1 MQFSSLN
8 ACVNFLEK
16 EGELIRIE
24 DEMDPDLEMA
34 EVHNQVFE
42 AGGPAILFQNVKG
55 SPFPAVSNLFG
66 TYERAVKILSPQL
79 EKVTTLVN
87 LKSDPALFMKHPIQ
101 SAKALLNAFHALPR
115 RRKNGPVLQG
125 RCRIQ
130 DLPMIR
136 CWPKDG
142 GGFIYLPQV
151 FSRDPLKNGVG
162 SQNGSGSGIGDPSK
176 ISSAMGMRSGA
187 KIGTITRREGGV
199 MSSNLGMYRI
209 QLSGNDYAMDR
220 EVGVHYQIHRGIGVH
235 HTHALERN
243 LPLPVSI
250 FVGGP
255 PAHTL
260 AAVMPLPEGLPEVAF
275 AGTLAGRAF
284 HYAEKAGGRAE
295 RSGVGGTS
303 HLISLDADFCITGRI
318 MPGKT
323 KPEGPFGDHL
333 GYYSLVHDF
342 PYLEVDAVYHRKDAI
357 WPFTVVGR
365 PPREDSIF
373 GRLIH
378 EMTASAIPDTIPGVT
393 AVHAVDV
400 AGVHPLLFAKAME
413 RYVPYEEKK
422 DKKPREILTHANAI
436 LGTGQLS
443 LAKYLIITAHN
454 DRPDLDIHDEIGFL
468 MHVLERIDFR
478 TDLHFQTCTT
488 MDTLDYSSKGLN
500 EGSKMVWAVA
510 GEKKRELLRY
520 IPSTLIE
527 VISKPFSHPKL
538 AAPGMMVIQGE
549 PFVSYEKA
557 AHEVDE
563 LVASL
568 DFLMDASAAGKGD
581 GRRGKREMK
590 GLPLI
595 VIVDDAR
602 KAADDFATFLWITFS
617 RSNPSHDI
625 YGVGS
630 FTRFKHW
637 RCKGALIIDAR
648 IKPFHAPPLVQDSR
662 VVERVKRLGLAGGP
676 LHGII

>member
-1 MQFSSLN
+1 M
-8 ACVNFLEK
+8 
-16 EGELIRIE
+16 IRIE

-34 EVHNQVFE
+34 EVHNRVFE

-55 SPFPAVSNLFG
+55 SRFPALSNLFG

-115 RRKNGPVLQG
+115 RKKNGPVLHG

-130 DLPMIR
+130 NLPMIR

-151 FSRDPLKNGVG
+151 FSRDPSKGG
-162 SQNGSGSGIGDPSK
+162 GI
-176 ISSAMGMRSGA
+176 MH
-187 KIGTITRREGGV
+187 
-199 MSSNLGMYRI
+199 SNLGMYRI
-209 QLSGNDYAMDR
+209 QLSGNDYVMDR
-220 EVGVHYQIHRGIGVH
+220 EVGVHYQIHRGIGIH

-243 LPLPVSI
+243 FPLPVSI

-275 AGTLAGRAF
+275 AGALAGRGF
-284 HYAEKAGGRAE
+284 HYAEEDGGK
-295 RSGVGGTS
+295 SGMSGTS
-303 HLISLDADFCITGRI
+303 HVISLDADFCITGRI

-323 KPEGPFGDHL
+323 KQEGPFGDHL
-333 GYYSLVHDF
+333 GYYSLVHEF

-413 RYVPYEEKK
+413 RYVPYGEKK

-454 DRPDLDIHDEIGFL
+454 DRPDLDIHDEMGFL
-468 MHVLERIDFR
+468 MHILERIDFR

-488 MDTLDYSSKGLN
+488 MDTLDYSSEGLN

-510 GEKKRELLRY
+510 GEKKRELIRY
-520 IPSTLIE
+520 IPSTLVE
-527 VISKPFSHPKL
+527 GTSKPFSHPKL
-538 AAPGMMVIQGE
+538 AAPGMVVIQGK
-549 PFVSYEKA
+549 PFVSYDKA
-557 AHEVDE
+557 AREMDE
-563 LVASL
+563 LSARF
-568 DFLMDASAAGKGD
+568 DFLMEASKKGD
-581 GRRGKREMK
+581 RQREDGLMK

-602 KAADDFATFLWITFS
+602 KAAEDFATFLWITFS

-637 RCKGALIIDAR
+637 GCKGALIIDAR
-648 IKPFHAPPLVQDSR
+648 IKPFHAPPLIQDSHVVQR
-662 VVERVKRLGLAGGP
+662 VNRLGLAGGP
-676 LHGII
+676 LHGLI